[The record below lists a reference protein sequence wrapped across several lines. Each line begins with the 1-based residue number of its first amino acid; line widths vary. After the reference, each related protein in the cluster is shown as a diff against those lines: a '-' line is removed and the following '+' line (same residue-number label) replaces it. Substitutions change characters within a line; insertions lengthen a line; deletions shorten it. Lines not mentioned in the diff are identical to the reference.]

1 MSEAAD
7 HFRRGDWQA
16 AYEAWSEAGLD
27 GLGADE
33 LEQFSTAAGLVGH
46 HNELV
51 GALQRAFL
59 ACQEEGD
66 LRGAARCAFH
76 LSMNSADHG
85 EHALAGGWAARA
97 ADLVAEIGE
106 DCVEGGWVAFLM
118 MFRALGEGDL
128 ATARSRAAE
137 ALEVG
142 RRLRDPDLTAMSTC
156 AQGRVS
162 IMTCQFAAGLAQ
174 LDDAMVR
181 VLTGELSPF
190 IAGHVYCTAIEGA
203 QEIGDFGRV
212 AEWTAALER
221 WCAAQP
227 GLLAFTG
234 QCAVHRGQLMRLRGA
249 WDDALREFAEAAE
262 RYVEIGTPAAVALTA
277 VETGDVLRLRGRLE
291 DADAAYQRAANLGLD
306 PQPGLALLWLAGG
319 RAAAAVAAVERL
331 LATAEGPVQRCRLL
345 PAAVEVLLACDDV
358 DRARPL
364 ADELVSL
371 AASVGSTALSAA
383 GAQAMG
389 AVELAAGDASG
400 ALPYLRKAHQ
410 LWARASASYDAAVAR
425 LLVARCLIALADPS
439 SAERELVAARAV
451 FRQVGAA
458 PMADLASAMLTP
470 DSLPGGLTAREV
482 EVLRLV
488 ASGRSNPQ
496 IATELVLSEKTVA
509 RHLSN
514 IFAKL
519 DVGSRTAAAAYAF
532 EHGLV

>member
-7 HFRRGDWQA
+7 HFRRGNWQA

-46 HNELV
+46 HDELV

-181 VLTGELSPF
+181 VLTDSSRRSSPGTSTAPPSREPRRSATSAASPSGPRPSN
-190 IAGHVYCTAIEGA
+190 AGAPRSPGCSRSPASAPCTA
-203 QEIGDFGRV
+203 
-212 AEWTAALER
+212 
-221 WCAAQP
+221 
-227 GLLAFTG
+227 
-234 QCAVHRGQLMRLRGA
+234 
-249 WDDALREFAEAAE
+249 
-262 RYVEIGTPAAVALTA
+262 
-277 VETGDVLRLRGRLE
+277 
-291 DADAAYQRAANLGLD
+291 
-306 PQPGLALLWLAGG
+306 
-319 RAAAAVAAVERL
+319 
-331 LATAEGPVQRCRLL
+331 
-345 PAAVEVLLACDDV
+345 
-358 DRARPL
+358 
-364 ADELVSL
+364 
-371 AASVGSTALSAA
+371 AS
-383 GAQAMG
+383 
-389 AVELAAGDASG
+389 
-400 ALPYLRKAHQ
+400 
-410 LWARASASYDAAVAR
+410 
-425 LLVARCLIALADPS
+425 
-439 SAERELVAARAV
+439 
-451 FRQVGAA
+451 
-458 PMADLASAMLTP
+458 
-470 DSLPGGLTAREV
+470 
-482 EVLRLV
+482 
-488 ASGRSNPQ
+488 
-496 IATELVLSEKTVA
+496 
-509 RHLSN
+509 
-514 IFAKL
+514 
-519 DVGSRTAAAAYAF
+519 
-532 EHGLV
+532 